1 MSKLKVLSVLLIAA
15 FCAPVMAA
23 ESEGEANEVA
33 DHMAIISKNLK
44 KLRRTMTDPG
54 QNKDSSKLVAEAITH
69 TEAAAKIE
77 PPLAK
82 DMSGDA
88 KKEFLEG
95 YKKAM
100 EGMIAGL
107 KNLKTAFDE
116 NRNADAPG
124 LYKKLLTIK
133 KDGHEDYTE

>member
-1 MSKLKVLSVLLIAA
+1 MSKLRVLSVLLIAV
-15 FCAPVMAA
+15 FCVPALAEEEAPK
-23 ESEGEANEVA
+23 EVA

-44 KLRRTMTDPG
+44 KLRRTLTDPG
-54 QNKDSSKLVAEAITH
+54 QNKASSELVAVAIKH
-69 TEAAAKIE
+69 TEAAAELE

-88 KKEFLEG
+88 KKKFMEG

-100 EGMIAGL
+100 AGMVAGL
-107 KNLKTAFDE
+107 KDLKKAFDE

-133 KDGHEDYTE
+133 KDGHEVYTE